1 MKNIILVLTLFAS
14 ISYAQTKETST
25 TSGGGPAASVETVKK
40 AKCEKVTRY
49 DWDRANQKCLEP
61 FIKDV
66 DKAKISPEIYE
77 AVCKC
82 AADKIIYDLS
92 CNEQG
97 KMTDPKALKKII
109 TPIAAECLK
118 AANVKK

>member
-1 MKNIILVLTLFAS
+1 MKNIILALTLCAS
-14 ISYAQTKETST
+14 ISYAASTKETPAVT
-25 TSGGGPAASVETVKK
+25 PAAPAEAVKK

-49 DWDRANQKCLEP
+49 DWDRANQKCQEP
-61 FIKDV
+61 FIKDA
-66 DKAKISPEIYE
+66 DKAKIPAEVYE

-109 TPIAAECLK
+109 TPIAAECMK
-118 AANVKK
+118 AATAKK